1 MQPSIVGQYEYCK
14 YAKSMKKHSVKM
26 LLLSQNY
33 FFFLIKPQKIYF
45 STVPILGRNKN
56 NLL

>member
-26 LLLSQNY
+26 LLLSQN
-33 FFFLIKPQKIYF
+33 FFF
-45 STVPILGRNKN
+45 NKTAE
-56 NLL
+56 NLF

>member
-33 FFFLIKPQKIYF
+33 FFFF
-45 STVPILGRNKN
+45 NKTAE
-56 NLL
+56 NLF